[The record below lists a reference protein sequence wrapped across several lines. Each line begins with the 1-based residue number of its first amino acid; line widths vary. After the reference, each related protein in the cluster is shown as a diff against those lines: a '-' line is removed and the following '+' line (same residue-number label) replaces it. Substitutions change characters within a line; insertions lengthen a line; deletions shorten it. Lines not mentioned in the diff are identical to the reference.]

1 MRYVLANLG
10 VVFVVG
16 CGGTGATILDDGG
29 AGDSGQ
35 AQDVTVSDAVSDVET
50 DASDASDGS
59 TCTSAPTCPVNAQ
72 CTTFDNASPF
82 PPFSSSAKGSG
93 TVAATST
100 TSVSCPSSLLSTLP
114 IVAASSGARATIS
127 SGAATKTQPAHVV
140 LELDVQLPAQT
151 SPVSFFS
158 VFPDSGGAVGL
169 SVDNTGTWM
178 LFVRGASSTALTPQP
193 KVGVW
198 THMKLEVTFAIAGQA
213 SLTVDGNKTTFTGNT
228 NSTNGNLG
236 AVGVEVG
243 IDPADGATTTAM
255 SAYYDN
261 VAYSPP

>member
-1 MRYVLANLG
+1 MRYVLTS

-16 CGGTGATILDDGG
+16 CGGTATTINDDGG
-29 AGDSGQ
+29 GSDSGQ
-35 AQDVTVSDAVSDVET
+35 AGDVT
-50 DASDASDGS
+50 ASDAAQDVATDATDGS
-59 TCTSAPTCPVNAQ
+59 MCTSAPVCPMNAQ
-72 CTTFDNASPF
+72 CTTFDNPSPF
-82 PPFSSSAKGSG
+82 PPFTSSAKGFG
-93 TVAATST
+93 TVQATST
-100 TSVSCPSSLLSTLP
+100 TSVSCPSSLLATLP

-127 SGAATKTQPAHVV
+127 SGGQTKTQPAHVV
-140 LELDVQLPAQT
+140 LELDMLLPAQT

-169 SVDNTGTWM
+169 SVDGTGTWQ
-178 LFVRGASSTALTPQP
+178 LYVRGASSTPLTPQP
-193 KVGVW
+193 KVGAW
-198 THMKLEVTFAIAGQA
+198 THMKLEVTFASAGQA
-213 SLTVDGNKTTFTGNT
+213 SLTVDGNTTAFTGNT